1 MIFSFN
7 VISLCISPPK
17 INGIQIEVEVKDH
30 KLIEDSVKVKIV
42 EVDLSKYKPPSTEYA
57 PFIAFR
63 GFIHSKKD
71 NKTHQTIWGLIPYN
85 GQGRYKA
92 VLITEDGYSP
102 QPGDTLTYYI
112 SLRSREVKWSS
123 SLITGSLVLR

>member
-1 MIFSFN
+1 MESK
-7 VISLCISPPK
+7 K
-17 INGIQIEVEVKDH
+17 INGVEIEVEVKDH
-30 KLIEDSVKVKIV
+30 KLIDSSVKAKIV
-42 EVDLSKYKPPSTEYA
+42 EVDLMKYSPPGADYP

-63 GFIHSKKD
+63 GFITSK
-71 NKTHQTIWGLIPYN
+71 NNSKTHATIWGLAPYK
-85 GQGRYKA
+85 GEGRYKV

-123 SLITGSLVLR
+123 SLITGSIVLK